1 MLVYVSY
8 PYHAYLES
16 IPKIKNSCWKE
27 HGKTFCNIFV
37 TDIHMEKIAGFAKKT
52 KKKNFA
58 WFPHFKH
65 VFISYTSCLVL
76 SILRL
81 RHIKRAIARARLC
94 RCLKHWIH
102 AQKKN
107 TPCLIKKASRC
118 AADRTLKQQVFYLSL
133 SIKHKDVTRKSCVFV
148 YYFIGSVVKMVLS
161 EAAAWGVL

>member
-1 MLVYVSY
+1 MLVHVSY

-16 IPKIKNSCWKE
+16 IPKIKNSCWME
-27 HGKTFCNIFV
+27 YGKIFLWQTYTWKKSQV
-37 TDIHMEKIAGFAKKT
+37 LPKKT
-52 KKKNFA
+52 KQKKFA

-81 RHIKRAIARARLC
+81 RHIRTRTPLQTPETLDTCK
-94 RCLKHWIH
+94 
-102 AQKKN
+102 KKN

-133 SIKHKDVTRKSCVFV
+133 SIKHKDLTRKSCAFV